1 GGFVSLPAGVA
12 RGCSADASPSC
23 SHSRRPFPGA
33 ITMALLGGV
42 DLTGT
47 YSGVVWEALAKRR
60 WPPGGSGMSWRSD
73 CKSLVR
79 DVSSAGR
86 GAVGDSLKA
95 CCGGA
100 ALATGWYWG

>member
-1 GGFVSLPAGVA
+1 
-12 RGCSADASPSC
+12 
-23 SHSRRPFPGA
+23 
-33 ITMALLGGV
+33 MALLGGV

-47 YSGVVWEALAKRR
+47 YSGVVWEALAKPRST
-60 WPPGGSGMSWRSD
+60 PGGSGMSWRSD

-100 ALATGWYWG
+100 ALATGRYWG